1 MSINMAS
8 QSNQTV
14 NPPQNQILDLD
25 KKISNLAS
33 IPKIPKEIDLDKEIP
48 NYTQQISNKL
58 LTNAEYLTSDVNR
71 SMENIKQV
79 AGNFLSDK
87 WNQAKFMMQGWSV
100 GAEDNQTPQY
110 GGRNTKKKRISRR
123 KLNKKS
129 NTSKKTLQKK
139 KRNFRKRK

>member
-1 MSINMAS
+1 MSINMTS
-8 QSNQTV
+8 QSNPSS

-25 KKISNLAS
+25 KKISNFAS

-48 NYTQQISNKL
+48 NYTEQISNKL
-58 LTNAEYLTSDVNR
+58 LTNAEYLTNDVNR

-79 AGNFLSDK
+79 AGNFLSEK
-87 WNQAKFMMQGWSV
+87 WNQAKSMMQSWSI

-110 GGRNTKKKRISRR
+110 GGRNTKKKRISRK

-129 NTSKKTLQKK
+129 SKVKKTLQKK
-139 KRNFRKRK
+139 KRNVRKK